1 MLNHPPRAFSVPIL
15 LAALVLGLLCG
26 CHRSGSSAL
35 ATSPAPALSVQ
46 VVTPQKGEISRSIT
60 LPTYRLLA
68 YQEATL
74 YAKVPGYLKT
84 ITVDKGDQVKEGQLL
99 AEIEVPEML
108 ADRVKYEAEVEV
120 AATDYQRVTDA
131 QKKAPDLVTPQAVDA
146 AKGKYRVAKAN
157 LERLETLLS
166 YAKILAPFSGVVT
179 RRSVDPGAFI
189 PAATSSSAAQSAAVL
204 TLMDF
209 SSVRVQVAVPEPE
222 CPFIKNG
229 LPAQVTVSEL
239 PGHAFNGK
247 VTRYSHAL
255 DEATKTMLTEIEIPN
270 PEGELLPGM
279 YASVKIAV
287 QRKGEAL
294 LLPAESLV
302 LEKTKAS
309 IFVIADGKARKVLVK
324 TGFND
329 GISAEI
335 LEGLSPADH
344 VVLVGK
350 QTLADGQAVRVV
362 EAK

>member
-1 MLNHPPRAFSVPIL
+1 MLKLPHSLSIL
-15 LAALVLGLLCG
+15 LAAPVIGLLSG
-26 CHRSGSSAL
+26 CDRASSSVPL
-35 ATSPAPALSVQ
+35 TTPARAVSVQ

-60 LPTYRLLA
+60 LPTYRLLP

-84 ITVDKGDQVKEGQLL
+84 ITVDKGDRVKEGQLL
-99 AEIEVPEML
+99 AEIEVPELL
-108 ADRVKYEAEVEV
+108 ADRIKYEAEAEL

-131 QKKAPDLVTPQAVDA
+131 QKTAPDLVTPQSVDA
-146 AKGKYRVAKAN
+146 ARGKHLVAKAN
-157 LERLETLLS
+157 LERLETLLR
-166 YAKILAPFSGVVT
+166 YATISAPFSGTVT

-189 PAATSSSAAQSAAVL
+189 PAATASSAAQSAAVL

-209 SSVRVQVAVPEPE
+209 SRVRVQVAVPEPE
-222 CPFIKNG
+222 VPLIKNG
-229 LPAQVTVSEL
+229 LPVQVTLGEL
-239 PGHAFNGK
+239 PGRAFPGK

-270 PEGELLPGM
+270 PEAELLPGM

-302 LEKTKAS
+302 LEKNKAS
-309 IFVIADGKARKVLVK
+309 VFLVADSKARKVPVK

-329 GISAEI
+329 GISVEI
-335 LEGLSPADH
+335 LEGLNPADR
-344 VVLVGK
+344 VVLLGK
-350 QTLADGQAVRVV
+350 QALTDGQAVRVV

>member
-1 MLNHPPRAFSVPIL
+1 MLNQLPRAFSVPIL
-15 LAALVLGLLCG
+15 LAALVLGLLRG
-26 CHRSGSSAL
+26 CHRSGSTAA
-35 ATSPAPALSVQ
+35 ATSPAPAPSVQ

-84 ITVDKGDQVKEGQLL
+84 ITVDKGDPVKEGQLL

-131 QKKAPDLVTPQAVDA
+131 QTKAPDLVTPQAVNA
-146 AKGKYRVAKAN
+146 AKGKYLVAKAN

-229 LPAQVTVSEL
+229 LPVQVTVSEL
-239 PGHAFNGK
+239 PGHTFNGK
-247 VTRYSHAL
+247 VTRYAHAL

-279 YASVKIAV
+279 YAIVKITV
-287 QRKGEAL
+287 QRKSEAL

-302 LEKTKAS
+302 LEKTTAS
-309 IFVIADGKARKVLVK
+309 IFVVADGKARKVPVK

-335 LEGLSPADH
+335 LEGLNPADR

>member
-1 MLNHPPRAFSVPIL
+1 MQTSLCCHASALLSMLTAVT
-15 LAALVLGLLCG
+15 LCG
-26 CHRSGSSAL
+26 CQRSVGDH
-35 ATSPAPALSVQ
+35 ATRPAPLVNVEIVA
-46 VVTPQKGEISRSIT
+46 PKRGEINRSIT

-74 YAKVPGYLKT
+74 YAKVPGYLRT

-120 AATDYQRVTDA
+120 AATDYQRVTEA
-131 QKKAPDLVTPQAVDA
+131 QKKAPDLVTPQMVDA

-157 LERLETLLS
+157 LERLETLLR
-166 YAKILAPFSGVVT
+166 YAKITAPFSGVVT
-179 RRSVDPGAFI
+179 RRLVDPGAFI
-189 PAATSSSAAQSAAVL
+189 PSATSSSAAQNAAVL
-204 TLMDF
+204 TLMDS

-222 CPFIKNG
+222 VPFIKNG
-229 LPAQVTVSEL
+229 LPIQVTVGEL
-239 PGHAFNGK
+239 PGRVFHAK
-247 VTRYSHAL
+247 VTRFSPAL

-270 PEGELLPGM
+270 PDGELLPGM
-279 YASVKIAV
+279 FASVKIDL
-287 QRKGEAL
+287 QRKSEAL

-302 LEKTKAS
+302 LEKNRAS
-309 IFVIADGKARKVLVK
+309 VFVVADSKARKVPVK

-329 GISAEI
+329 GISVEI
-335 LEGLSPADH
+335 LEGLNPADR

-350 QTLADGQAVRVV
+350 QTVGDGQTVRVV